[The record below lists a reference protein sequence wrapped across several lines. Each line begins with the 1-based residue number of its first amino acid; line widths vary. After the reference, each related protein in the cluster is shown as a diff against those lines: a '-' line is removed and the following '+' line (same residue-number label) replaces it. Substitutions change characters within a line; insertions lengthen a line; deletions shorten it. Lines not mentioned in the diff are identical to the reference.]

1 MGACLLSFVAGVL
14 SLLSPC
20 VLPLLPV
27 ALAGALDRHRLGPL
41 ALAGGLAISS
51 TGFGLAFAALGFALD
66 REVVR
71 LVAAGLLVVFGAVL
85 LSARMDLAFARATA
99 PIAERTTSL
108 LSRLG
113 RRGLAGQ
120 LLIGALL
127 GALWTPCGGPTLGSS
142 ISLAAQR
149 ESLLAAAAVMT
160 AYSVGA
166 AAPLLALAYSSRHAL
181 DAPRRLAAVS
191 RVGKPVI
198 GFTLMVI
205 GALTLMGA
213 DKTLEGVLVEWMPP
227 WLVDL
232 TTRF

>member
-1 MGACLLSFVAGVL
+1 M
-14 SLLSPC
+14 
-20 VLPLLPV
+20 
-27 ALAGALDRHRLGPL
+27 
-41 ALAGGLAISS
+41 
-51 TGFGLAFAALGFALD
+51 
-66 REVVR
+66 
-71 LVAAGLLVVFGAVL
+71 AAGLLVVFGAVL
-85 LSARMDLAFARATA
+85 LSARTDLAFARATA
-99 PIAERTTSL
+99 PIAARTTSL

-113 RRGLAGQ
+113 RRGMAGQ

-149 ESLLAAAAVMT
+149 ESLLAAAAVMA
-160 AYSVGA
+160 AYSLGA
-166 AAPLLALAYSSRHAL
+166 ATPLLAFAYSSRHAL
-181 DAPRRLAAVS
+181 DEPRRLAAVS

-213 DKTLEGVLVEWMPP
+213 DKTLEAVLVERMPP